1 MRQRERER
9 KCIYMRTGWKY
20 VNLTFQSLDLTF
32 FFFLLIFIVFLDGEK
47 SSLEDGGKIF

>member
-20 VNLTFQSLDLTF
+20 ENLTFQSLDLISF
-32 FFFLLIFIVFLDGEK
+32 FFFFAVFLDGDK
-47 SSLEDGGKIF
+47 SPLEYGEEIF